1 MLERQIKLSRKIA
14 ALLEGSS
21 SSSPYEVL
29 PSLGPD
35 DQHPATRLER
45 IVASTYIIVLFRLRD
60 PTLNRYL
67 PEFISEVN
75 SSGKIYISG
84 TEFEGQPAGRFAIA
98 NWQADPVQGPRRSPS
113 HDIVEWNAL
122 ARPRHIELKT
132 ILCHLIKDMMRKLR
146 QKITHVSLNNLKSLS
161 IS

>member
-98 NWQADPVQGPRRSPS
+98 NWQADPER
-113 HDIVEWNAL
+113 DIQVIREAL
-122 ARPRHIELKT
+122 EEVWDSFHTRPRTKEVT
-132 ILCHLIKDMMRKLR
+132 
-146 QKITHVSLNNLKSLS
+146 KS
-161 IS
+161 